1 MSRSSGRHWSSSSP
15 RSAVLAGPRGA
26 RADDPAPAEPKA
38 KPPAAQAPPP
48 MTPAESKVMVSL
60 LNATGRL
67 MLKYLDEK
75 QDPEKA
81 AAYEDIFRALG
92 GVMSHVQRGD
102 ERGMAAAGM
111 KAMVDLMPSM
121 KSPKRAE
128 VLRDVLKTLAL
139 AVAEGMR
146 SDIATAS
153 PEAKPQVGGEAHA
166 VGDVLIGA
174 FTDVLLAEVSERA
187 LGGAQLDAPAP
198 GREGF
203 PVKAVRPGSKAEALG
218 LQAGDAIVQVGDAP
232 ASWRGLIRA
241 ARALRRR
248 GELPRM
254 TVVRAGARVE
264 LKVPTPAAR
273 ATEPGPRAS
282 DPVPSTGPR

>member
-1 MSRSSGRHWSSSSP
+1 MSRSFRP
-15 RSAVLAGPRGA
+15 ALVLVVATVLVLVGPQGA

-38 KPPAAQAPPP
+38 KAPAAQAQAP
-48 MTPAESKVMVSL
+48 MTPAETRVMVSL

-67 MLKYLDEK
+67 MLEYLDEK

-92 GVMSHVQRGD
+92 GVLSHLQRGD
-102 ERGMAAAGM
+102 ERGTAAAGM

-146 SDIATAS
+146 SEVAAAS
-153 PEAKPQVGGEAHA
+153 PEAKPKVGGEAHA

-174 FTDVLLAEVSERA
+174 LSDCLLEEVSERA
-187 LGGAQLDAPAP
+187 LGGAQLDAPDP

-203 PVKAVRPGSKAEALG
+203 PVKAVRPGSKAAALG

-254 TVVRAGARVE
+254 TVLRAGARVE
-264 LKVPTPAAR
+264 LKAPTPAPR
-273 ATEPGPRAS
+273 ANEPVPRAS

>member
-1 MSRSSGRHWSSSSP
+1 MSPSFRPAG
-15 RSAVLAGPRGA
+15 AVFLAALLALAGPRGVG
-26 RADDPAPAEPKA
+26 ADDSAPTEPKA
-38 KPPAAQAPPP
+38 KAPAARAQAPLSS
-48 MTPAESKVMVSL
+48 AESKVMVSL

-92 GVMSHVQRGD
+92 GVLSHLQRGD
-102 ERGMAAAGM
+102 ERGTAAAGM

-128 VLRDVLKTLAL
+128 VLRDVLKTLAI
-139 AVAEGMR
+139 AMAEGMR
-146 SDIATAS
+146 GDVAPPGPDTK
-153 PEAKPQVGGEAHA
+153 AKGGGEAHA

-174 FTDVLLAEVSERA
+174 LSDCLLEELSERA

-218 LQAGDAIVQVGDAP
+218 LQAGDAIVQVGDVP

-254 TVVRAGARVE
+254 TVLRAGARVE
-264 LKVPTPAAR
+264 LKAPTPVPR
-273 ATEPGPRAS
+273 TSEPAPSAGPR
-282 DPVPSTGPR
+282 